1 MRMRH
6 VPVTMGSPRFRVAD
20 TGTCSVI
27 DAWFPP
33 NALLEPHT
41 HARAIFAVMLAG
53 SFSNRIAG
61 REYDCTPLSYWTEPL
76 GEKHSNRG
84 GSAGARVFVVQPDPR
99 NSDVFA
105 PFEDLLQSVRHG
117 RQGTLALDSRRV
129 LREIGSQDP
138 LAPLAIDSSVLGMLI
153 SAARLTSGSGHHAPP
168 PRWVQQA
175 REYVHEHYRRSFR
188 ISDVATLVGVEP
200 SRLAQVFRRYYGSSV
215 GQYARAQRLGWA
227 LEQLEKSD
235 SPIAK
240 IAAQAGYC
248 DQSHLTREVRRALGV
263 GPAEYRRSVATRI
276 VRELS

>member
-1 MRMRH
+1 MRARH

-20 TGTCSVI
+20 TGMCSVT

-33 NALLEPHT
+33 NSVLEPHT
-41 HARAIFAVMLAG
+41 HARAIFAVMLTG

-61 REYDCTPLSYWTEPL
+61 REYDCTPSNYWTEPL

-99 NSDVFA
+99 TSDVFA
-105 PFEDLLQSVRHG
+105 PFESLLRSVRYGRHG
-117 RQGTLALDSRRV
+117 TIALDSRRV
-129 LREIGSQDP
+129 LCEIGSDDG
-138 LAPLAIDSSVLGMLI
+138 LAPLAIDSLVLGVLI
-153 SAARLTSGSGHHAPP
+153 SAARLTSAATHHAPP
-168 PRWVQQA
+168 PRWVRQA

-200 SRLAQVFRRYYGSSV
+200 SRLAHVFRRYYGSSV

-227 LEQLEKSD
+227 LEQLEKSAA
-235 SPIAK
+235 PIAK
-240 IAAQAGYC
+240 IAVAAGYC

-263 GPAEYRRSVATRI
+263 GPAEYRRGLAARVLEDS
-276 VRELS
+276 